1 VKVKTN
7 LEGKLKLKTMI
18 IRVHH
23 TQGMLNTRSIFV

>member
-7 LEGKLKLKTMI
+7 REGKLKLRIMI

-23 TQGMLNTRSIFV
+23 TQGILNTRSIFV